1 MRVDDMRFQF
11 HGGMSPA
18 ELYET
23 LAGATF
29 EEEHHEAAPWHGW
42 VGVEEMG
49 WRENTNSHEP

>member
-1 MRVDDMRFQF
+1 MRFQF